1 MLILGFQI
9 GSDRCGL
16 PSAAIEEVISLVDLR
31 NLPSAPASVV
41 GDFNYHETMVPVIDL
56 HRIALDR
63 PSSRRWS
70 TRILLTRV
78 TFPEK
83 AGKLVG
89 LIAEHATE
97 LIDAGTMEP
106 GPSRL
111 LDLEE
116 FLDEGTRRY
125 LAAHEETPPPNLEY
139 VAPPPELMEPATI
152 ESPAPSEVHIRRRR
166 RKPRL
171 AYLDPQ

>member
-1 MLILGFQI
+1 M
-9 GSDRCGL
+9 

-31 NLPSAPASVV
+31 SLPEAPAPVV
-41 GDFNYHETMVPVIDL
+41 GDFNYHGTMVPVIDL

-70 TRILLTRV
+70 TRILLARLAL
-78 TFPEK
+78 PEA

-97 LIDAGTMEP
+97 LVEAETIND

-111 LDLEE
+111 LHLEE
-116 FLDEGTRRY
+116 FLDEDTRTY
-125 LAAHEETPPPNLEY
+125 LANHDVTPPPDLDY
-139 VAPPPELMEPATI
+139 VAPPPQLMEPPTVQPPSA
-152 ESPAPSEVHIRRRR
+152 PAEPNVRRRR

-171 AYLDPQ
+171 AYLDPR